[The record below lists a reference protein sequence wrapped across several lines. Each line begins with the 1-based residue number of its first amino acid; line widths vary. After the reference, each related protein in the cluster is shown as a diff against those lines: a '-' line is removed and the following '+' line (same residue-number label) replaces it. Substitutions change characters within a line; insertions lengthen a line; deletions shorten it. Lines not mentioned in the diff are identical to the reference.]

1 MTHAA
6 RNRRRRRRVV
16 LAALSGALV
25 AVAAQG
31 ATTVPAAE
39 LTPQPVRDLHYGDVL
54 FHYYQDDYFESIVRL
69 EVSKDFGRLPHQA
82 AEAELLSGGL
92 YLSLGLHTEA
102 TRIFDRLLAGPVPQS
117 VSDRAHFYLARIGY
131 QRGYFAEAWRSLERI
146 RGELPGELA
155 AERKLLAANVL
166 MEQGRYGEVA
176 GALRGW
182 NDDSLASRYGQFNLG
197 VALIRNG
204 QADAGG
210 VLLDDIGQR
219 AALDEEARSLKD
231 RANLALGY
239 ASLQQHATDVA
250 AAALSRVRLDG
261 PFTSRALLGLGWA
274 ESDAHRPQQALVPW
288 LELRGRRLLD
298 ASVQEAYL
306 AVPFAYSQLAAN
318 NEAAGQYQAAVA
330 AYAGEVGRI
339 DESIAAISRGGFLD
353 AILDAAPD
361 ESQAGWFWQLEKLP
375 DAPHTRYLYHLLAS
389 HEFQEGLKNYRDLRI
404 MRRNLARWQHSLAA
418 FDDMIETRSS
428 ATAERMPRKDRMLA
442 TVDIESL
449 AASYDEVSS
458 RVHGIEQRR
467 DVLALATADQARQ
480 LAALDRLAAVLH
492 DLPAGAQ
499 RDALA
504 ERARLLRGTL
514 IWQLDASYKRD
525 LAALLSE
532 LQKAAAQLAE
542 ARNRVDLVKAAG
554 DQAPL
559 DTAGYTARVAELATR
574 IRTLQPAL
582 DAAAHSQERVLAQLA
597 VAELET
603 QKRRLGSY
611 ASQAQYALAAIY
623 DHAASGGGR

>member
-1 MTHAA
+1 MAF
-6 RNRRRRRRVV
+6 
-16 LAALSGALV
+16 
-25 AVAAQG
+25 AAQG
-31 ATTVPAAE
+31 ATAVPAAE

-117 VSDRAHFYLARIGY
+117 VSDRAYFYLARIGY
-131 QRGYFAEAWRSLERI
+131 QRGYFAEAWRSLGHI
-146 RGELPGELA
+146 RGPLPGELEP
-155 AERKLLAANVL
+155 ERRLLAANVL

-176 GALRGW
+176 NALEGW
-182 NDDSLASRYGQFNLG
+182 NDDSMASRYGRFNLG

-204 QADAGG
+204 QAAAGDE
-210 VLLDDIGQR
+210 LLADIGAR
-219 AALDEEARSLKD
+219 EAGDEEARSLRD

-239 ASLQQHATDVA
+239 ASLQQRVPDAA

-274 ESDAHRPQQALVPW
+274 ESDARRPERALVPW
-288 LELRGRRLLD
+288 LELRGRKLLD
-298 ASVQEAYL
+298 ASVQESYL
-306 AVPFAYSQLAAN
+306 AVPFAYSQLASN
-318 NEAAGQYQAAVA
+318 GEAASQYQAAVD
-330 AYAGEVGRI
+330 AYVGEVRRI

-361 ESQAGWFWQLEKLP
+361 EAQAGWFWELEQLP

-404 MRRNLARWQHSLAA
+404 MRRNLARWQLSLAA
-418 FDDMIETRSS
+418 FDDMIDTRSR
-428 ATAERMPRKDRMLA
+428 AAAEREPRKQQALA
-442 TVDIESL
+442 AVDIESSS
-449 AASYDEVSS
+449 ARFDELSAQVAT
-458 RVHGIEQRR
+458 IEQQRQIEGLAR
-467 DVLALATADQARQ
+467 PDEAAALASLARI
-480 LAALDRLAAVLH
+480 DTRLAA
-492 DLPAGAQ
+492 LPAGAQ

-514 IWQLDASYKRD
+514 LWQLDADYKHR
-525 LAALLSE
+525 LTSLQRE
-532 LQKAAAQLAE
+532 LEATGTQLTE
-542 ARNRVDLVKAAG
+542 ARHRVELVEAAG
-554 DQAPL
+554 EQAPL
-559 DTAGYTARVAELATR
+559 DTAGFAARIGELGHRIVA
-574 IRTLQPAL
+574 IQPRL
-582 DAAAHSQERVLAQLA
+582 DAAAVAQERVLADLA
-597 VAELET
+597 VAELQA

-611 ASQAQYALAAIY
+611 ASQAQFALAALY